1 MELDTYQLILE
12 TLTAFGTVGAV
23 IISLWMSRSNKPRF
37 KIMAV
42 DSRIDMALNKSSQLR
57 LHEHYLLV
65 NIENLR
71 DVQMQVFSVFLRINR
86 DGSGVELQNTYI
98 PALNSYN
105 VKASFGKDSL
115 PYTVDKKAKI
125 ICEVS
130 TSFGDKAYPLT
141 KKETL
146 LLKDHIA
153 HIKGVHSIAQQTSEI
168 TS

>member
-1 MELDTYQLILE
+1 
-12 TLTAFGTVGAV
+12 
-23 IISLWMSRSNKPRF
+23 MSRPNKPRF
-37 KIMAV
+37 KVKAV
-42 DSRIDMALNKSSQLR
+42 NSRIDMALNKSSQIR

-115 PYTVDKKAKI
+115 PYTIDKKTKI

-130 TSFGDKAYPLT
+130 TSFGDKAYTLT
-141 KKETL
+141 KKEKL
-146 LLKDHIA
+146 LLQDHIN
-153 HIKGVHSIAQQTSEI
+153 HIKSAQS
-168 TS
+168 